1 MDTIAYHTF
10 GCKLNFSETS
20 SISRMFKKKG
30 FKNISIFKNPK
41 KIVINTC
48 SVTENADKKC
58 KDLIKKIKRK
68 SPDSEITVIGC
79 YAQLKPKEIEKL
91 NGVDKVLGNKEK
103 FEINNYFI
111 NKKERVIHSKIEEST
126 KFNFTYS
133 IDERTR
139 SFLKVQDGCNYG
151 CSFCTIPLARG
162 KSRSSTTS
170 DVLKKI
176 DNLILKGS
184 KEIVLS
190 GINIGDFGII
200 DGKRKE
206 TFKDLISKIEKINKK
221 IRFRISSIEPNLL
234 NDDIINLIHNS
245 KKFLNHFHIPLQ
257 SGSNKILK
265 KMSRR
270 YNRELYQDKINK
282 IKKLMPKACIGA
294 DVIVGFPGESNKDFN
309 ETYKFIN
316 KLDIDYLHVF
326 PYSERNNTRAKL
338 INDVLPL
345 EIRNKRSKM
354 LRILSEKKKRKFY
367 ENNLN
372 SVKNVLFEKGK
383 NKSYLYGF
391 SENYVR
397 VKIPYNKKLSGK
409 IKSTLLNEID
419 SDLSVRG
426 KIILK

>member
-1 MDTIAYHTF
+1 MNTVAFHTF

-20 SISRMFKKKG
+20 TIERKFKQKGYKK
-30 FKNISIFKNPK
+30 ISINDNPNK
-41 KIVINTC
+41 VIINTC
-48 SVTENADKKC
+48 SVTKNADKKC
-58 KDLIKKIKRK
+58 KELIKKIKNK
-68 SPDSEITVIGC
+68 SPKTEIVIIGC
-79 YAQLKPKEIEKL
+79 YAQLKPKEISQI
-91 NGVDKVLGNKEK
+91 NGVNLVLGMKEK
-103 FEINNYFI
+103 FEISNYF
-111 NKKERVIHSKIEEST
+111 NDKKEKILHSKINEIT
-126 KFNFTYS
+126 KFNSTYS
-133 IDERTR
+133 INERTR
-139 SFLKVQDGCNYG
+139 AFLKIQDGCNYG

-162 KSRSSTTS
+162 KSRSSTTT

-206 TFKDLISKIEKINKK
+206 TFTNLISEIEKINKK

-245 KKFLNHFHIPLQ
+245 KKFLNHFHLPLQ

-265 KMSRR
+265 NMSRR
-270 YNRELYQDKINK
+270 YNKELYLDRINK
-282 IKKLMPKACIGA
+282 IKKLMPEACIGG
-294 DVIVGFPGESNKDFN
+294 DVIVGFPGESNEDFN

-326 PYSERNNTRAKL
+326 PYSERNNTRATL
-338 INDVLPL
+338 FNDVVTL

-372 SVKNVLFEKGK
+372 SVKKVLFEKGK
-383 NKSYLYGF
+383 NKNYLYGF
-391 SENYVR
+391 SENYVK
-397 VKIPYNKKLSGK
+397 VKIPYDGNLIGK
-409 IKSTLLNEID
+409 IKSTLLSEIN
-419 SDLSVRG
+419 SDLSVKG
-426 KIILK
+426 KVI

>member
-206 TFKDLISKIEKINKK
+206 TFKDLISKIEKIKKK

-270 YNRELYQDKINK
+270 YNRKLYQDKINK

-338 INDVLPL
+338 INDEVPL

-397 VKIPYNKKLSGK
+397 VKVPYNKKLSGK

>member
-1 MDTIAYHTF
+1 MDTVAYHTF

-20 SISRMFKKKG
+20 SISRMFKNKG
-30 FKNISIFKNPK
+30 FKKTSIFKNPK
-41 KIVINTC
+41 KIIINTC

-68 SPDSEITVIGC
+68 SPDSEVIVIGC
-79 YAQLKPKEIEKL
+79 YAQLKPIEIEKL

-103 FEINNYFI
+103 FEINNYLR
-111 NKKERVIHSKIEEST
+111 NKKERVIHSKIDEST

-139 SFLKVQDGCNYG
+139 SFLKIQDGCNYG

-170 DVLKKI
+170 EVLKKI

-200 DGKRKE
+200 NGQRKE
-206 TFKDLISKIEKINKK
+206 TFKDLISEIEKINKK
-221 IRFRISSIEPNLL
+221 IRIRISSIEPNLL
-234 NDDIINLIHNS
+234 NDEIINLVYNS
-245 KKFLNHFHIPLQ
+245 NKFLNHFHLPLQ

-270 YNRELYQDKINK
+270 YNRELYLDRVNK
-282 IKKLMPKACIGA
+282 IKKLMPEACIGG
-294 DVIVGFPGESNKDFN
+294 DVIVGFPGESNNDFN

-316 KLDIDYLHVF
+316 NLDIDYLHVF
-326 PYSERNNTRAKL
+326 PYSERNNTRAKM
-338 INDVLPL
+338 INDIVPL

-367 ENNLN
+367 KNNLN
-372 SVKNVLFEKGK
+372 SIKKVLFEKGK
-383 NKSYLYGF
+383 DKDYLYGF
-391 SENYVR
+391 SENYIK
-397 VKIPYNKKLSGK
+397 VKIPYKEKVSGK

-419 SDLSVRG
+419 SDLSVKG
-426 KIILK
+426 KIVLK